1 MGNIVENLIYVIGV
15 LLAAFIYA
23 QTDSMILAIIVCIL
37 LLIVGLAVK
46 SAIQSKNRG
55 KAENAMSAYSSVK
68 GFNELTKLAEAPS
81 MHLSKL
87 SAQGVKVAFIGKWK
101 HTEIE
106 KTTGI
111 ITPDLCFVKI
121 KNTVLK
127 QDSGVDF
134 VEAKKFAKHVQ
145 FQIEKYE
152 YKISGR
158 CEMDVEKAA
167 MLGHGLGG
175 VGAGIS
181 AAANA
186 AKINS
191 EGGLLVHQ
199 TMTAYNIILSTPGQ
213 ESILEELYLAEGGK
227 LTKVEMP
234 SKMDKKT
241 ANNIVSRLNA
251 VLNGLNK

>member
-1 MGNIVENLIYVIGV
+1 MGKKVDNLIYVICAISGV
-15 LLAAFIYA
+15 FIYV
-23 QTDSMILAIIVCIL
+23 QTDSMILTIL
-37 LLIVGLAVK
+37 VGVLSLIVGMEVK
-46 SAIQSKNRG
+46 SAIQSKNRR
-55 KAENAMSAYSSVK
+55 KAENTMSAYSSVK
-68 GFNELTKLAEAPS
+68 GFNELTNLAEAPS
-81 MHLSKL
+81 MHLNEL
-87 SAQGVKVAFIGKWK
+87 SAQGVKVAFIGRSEY
-101 HTEIE
+101 TETE

-111 ITPDLCFVKI
+111 ITPDFCYVKF
-121 KNTVLK
+121 KKTVLT

-134 VEAKKFAKHVQ
+134 VEAKRFAKDVQ

-152 YKISGR
+152 YKISGH

-199 TMTAYNIILSTPGQ
+199 TMTAYNIILLTPGQ
-213 ESILEELYLAEGGK
+213 ESILEELYLTEGGK
-227 LTKVEMP
+227 LIKVEIP
-234 SKMDKKT
+234 SRMDKKT
-241 ANNIVSRLNA
+241 ANNIVLRLNA

>member
-1 MGNIVENLIYVIGV
+1 MRE
-15 LLAAFIYA
+15 
-23 QTDSMILAIIVCIL
+23 
-37 LLIVGLAVK
+37 
-46 SAIQSKNRG
+46 
-55 KAENAMSAYSSVK
+55 
-68 GFNELTKLAEAPS
+68 
-81 MHLSKL
+81 
-87 SAQGVKVAFIGKWK
+87 WK

-111 ITPDLCFVKI
+111 ITPDFCFVKF

-134 VEAKKFAKHVQ
+134 VESSKFAKDVQ
-145 FQIEKYE
+145 FQIEMYE

-199 TMTAYNIILSTPGQ
+199 NMKAYNIILITPGQ
-213 ESILEELYLAEGGK
+213 ESILEEIYLDEGGK
-227 LTKVEMP
+227 LTKVDIP
-234 SKMDKKT
+234 RRMDKKT

-251 VLNGLNK
+251 ILTGLNK